1 MNKLLII
8 LLAVCLVGAHAY
20 VKRDAPAAGDTN
32 HLEAIQKQL
41 QEFSK
46 NINSQMASTFD
57 PETMKRNFNQF
68 AESINK
74 AMSDMKAKPAAA

>member
-1 MNKLLII
+1 MPMSN
-8 LLAVCLVGAHAY
+8 AMH
-20 VKRDAPAAGDTN
+20 R
-32 HLEAIQKQL
+32 Q
-41 QEFSK
+41 QETQTIWRPFKNSSRNSRK